1 MSFIGEKFDVDV
13 YNYTDVK
20 LEMFED
26 FEGLISREP
35 VYRIGNALVFMSVLD
50 KKSGWM
56 RVYVSDLLDSKE
68 MQALMSLYGR
78 AVNYLNKEHKGGT
91 VWHEKTISW

>member
-35 VYRIGNALVFMSVLD
+35 VYRIDTHPS
-50 KKSGWM
+50 
-56 RVYVSDLLDSKE
+56 
-68 MQALMSLYGR
+68 
-78 AVNYLNKEHKGGT
+78 
-91 VWHEKTISW
+91 